1 MNSAI
6 LCIDVR
12 CRMLSACQCAQCL
25 QVASMSRVR
34 GNVVLHFLAGGRA
47 LGVLS
52 DMLLREAR
60 LNAVRHQAF
69 WLAWL
74 RTYSVTHLPAQR
86 LSMRAQL
93 SCQAPISSS

>member
-1 MNSAI
+1 M
-6 LCIDVR
+6 LDVGSQ
-12 CRMLSACQCAQCL
+12 CGMLSACRCAQWL

-60 LNAVRHQAF
+60 LNAVRFHRQHE
-69 WLAWL
+69 L
-74 RTYSVTHLPAQR
+74 Q
-86 LSMRAQL
+86 
-93 SCQAPISSS
+93 